1 MKQTAKLVRLRP
13 VSAATQN
20 VRVPK
25 AAELIADAL
34 RQRIAK
40 GELLVGDA
48 LPSEADLMVDFN
60 VSRASL
66 REALRILEAEAL
78 IEVKR
83 GAQGG
88 ARIRLPQEDTAARS
102 MGLLLQVR
110 GATLKDMFDARLI
123 IEPPL
128 MNQVALNRTEDDLA
142 VFRAHLER
150 ESKVVEKSALFAP
163 AAAEFHRILVSRAG
177 NVALAIIVG
186 MLDEVYLRHLNQF
199 ISSGRPDLP
208 KLNALSFN
216 NHNQLVDAIVSRDG
230 PAAEVI
236 WRYHMQGARRVIL
249 EELGEDTPLSLY

>member
-1 MKQTAKLVRLRP
+1 MP
-13 VSAATQN
+13 N

-25 AAELIADAL
+25 AAELIADTL

-40 GELLVGDA
+40 GELVVGDA
-48 LPSEADLMVDFN
+48 LPSEAELMVEFN

-128 MNQVALNRTEDDLA
+128 MNQVALNRSDDDL
-142 VFRAHLER
+142 VVIRAHLER
-150 ESKVVEKSALFAP
+150 ESKVIEKSSLFAP

-208 KLNALSFN
+208 RLNAQSFN
-216 NHNQLVDAIVSRDG
+216 NHNQLVDAIVARDG
-230 PAAEVI
+230 QAAEVI
-236 WRYHMQGARRVIL
+236 WRYHMQGARRIIL

>member
-1 MKQTAKLVRLRP
+1 MSKGKLVRLHTRTKP
-13 VSAATQN
+13 NQA

-25 AAELIADAL
+25 AAELIADTL

-40 GELLVGDA
+40 GDLRAGDA
-48 LPSEADLMVDFN
+48 LPSEADLIVEFS

-102 MGLLLQVR
+102 LGLLLQLR
-110 GATLKDMFDARLI
+110 GATLKDMFDSRLI

-128 MNQVALNRTEDDLA
+128 MNQLALSRTEEDLE
-142 VFRAHLER
+142 VIRAHVDYEGA
-150 ESKVVEKSALFAP
+150 VVGDAKRFAP

-177 NVALAIIVG
+177 NVALSIIVG

-199 ISSGRPDLP
+199 ISSERPDLP
-208 KLNALSFN
+208 TLN
-216 NHNQLVDAIVSRDG
+216 NHSYSNHRQLLEAITVRDG
-230 PAAEVI
+230 PSAEVI
-236 WRYHMQGARRVIL
+236 WRYHMQGARRIIL
-249 EELGEDTPLSLY
+249 EELGENSPLSLY

>member
-1 MKQTAKLVRLRP
+1 M
-13 VSAATQN
+13 
-20 VRVPK
+20 RVPK
-25 AAELIADAL
+25 AAELIADVL

-48 LPSEADLMVDFN
+48 LPSEADLMVEFN

-88 ARIRLPQEDTAARS
+88 ARIRLPEEDTAAKS

-128 MNQVALNRTEDDLA
+128 MSQLALSRTDDDI
-142 VFRAHLER
+142 VVIRAHLER
-150 ESKVVEKSALFAP
+150 ESKVIENSKLFAP

-177 NVALAIIVG
+177 NVALSIIVG
-186 MLDEVYLRHLNQF
+186 MLDELYLRHLNQF

-208 KLNALSFN
+208 KLNGHSFN
-216 NHNQLVDAIVSRDG
+216 NHNQLVDAIIARDG

-236 WRYHMQGARRVIL
+236 WRYHMQGARRIIL
-249 EELGEDTPLSLY
+249 EELGEDSPLSLY